1 MHPINNKSCERSEK
15 FMDRVDVARKDYN
28 PKVSRIPEL
37 IGKHPGTIAPL
48 IIWKPNPM
56 QLVKPASGSRVSGI
70 IEVELRI
77 REGNEELEKNLKK
90 IVLTIDGQRF
100 EFDKPPCRIEF
111 DTSRA
116 QYRLIKIKAEAIGSK
131 EEESEAVL
139 ASYYTNVIAENG
151 VFDRTKAPAP
161 F

>member
-1 MHPINNKSCERSEK
+1 
-15 FMDRVDVARKDYN
+15 MDRVDVARKDYD

-37 IGKHPGTIAPL
+37 IGKHPGIIAPL
-48 IIWKPNPM
+48 IIWKPNPL
-56 QLVKPASGSRVSGI
+56 QLVKPASASRVSGMM
-70 IEVELRI
+70 EVELSI

-116 QYRLIKIKAEAIGSK
+116 QYRLIKIKAEAIGTS
-131 EEESEAVL
+131 EEETMRCL
-139 ASYYTNVIAENG
+139 
-151 VFDRTKAPAP
+151 RP
-161 F
+161 FIPM